1 MSRGLGRGVIP
12 QYHPLITA
20 STRPLLRSLLASSG
34 GDFVPAIRR
43 YAGGLNLSVVYGL
56 EATRDDDPA
65 LLKAE
70 GATNLLANKI
80 TAGGGLWAVD
90 ILPCRP
96 CLVTAASTY
105 PSADRTHT
113 LVRYLPAW
121 FPGTSF
127 LRKAAAWKETIVD
140 SVDFPFSLLKA
151 RMVLLR
157 GILYIYVQLSNEVL
171 PLRTL
176 AQHLPPSVP
185 LYYRNQT
192 RRWQLVPSRN
202 LTLSGP
208 RIQCM
213 LQAWIP

>member
-70 GATNLLANKI
+70 GATDLLANKI

-96 CLVTAASTY
+96 CLVTASTY
-105 PSADRTHT
+105 PSADRTS
-113 LVRYLPAW
+113 VRYLPAW
-121 FPGTSF
+121 FPGAGF
-127 LRKAAAWKETIVD
+127 LRKATAWRETIVD

-151 RMVLLR
+151 RMVFLR
-157 GILYIYVQLSNEVL
+157 DIQHTYVQLSNEAL
-171 PLRTL
+171 PRRML
-176 AQHLPPSVP
+176 AQHLLPSAP

-192 RRWQLVPSRN
+192 RR
-202 LTLSGP
+202 
-208 RIQCM
+208 
-213 LQAWIP
+213 

>member
-70 GATNLLANKI
+70 GATDLLANKI

-96 CLVTAASTY
+96 CLVTASTY
-105 PSADRTHT
+105 PSADRTSQSGTCQHGFPAQVSYAKPLHGGRRSST
-113 LVRYLPAW
+113 LLI
-121 FPGTSF
+121 FPSPCSKQEWYFCAIFSIYMCSSLMRPSLAECWHSTSF
-127 LRKAAAWKETIVD
+127 LLFHSITGIRPGD
-140 SVDFPFSLLKA
+140 SSSCH
-151 RMVLLR
+151 R
-157 GILYIYVQLSNEVL
+157 GI
-171 PLRTL
+171 
-176 AQHLPPSVP
+176 
-185 LYYRNQT
+185 
-192 RRWQLVPSRN
+192 
-202 LTLSGP
+202 
-208 RIQCM
+208 
-213 LQAWIP
+213 

>member
-70 GATNLLANKI
+70 GATDLLANKI

-105 PSADRTHT
+105 PSADRTYT

-121 FPGTSF
+121 FPGAGF
-127 LRKAAAWKETIVD
+127 LRKAATWKETIVD

-157 GILYIYVQLSNEVL
+157 DIRHIYVQLSNEAL
-171 PLRTL
+171 PRRML
-176 AQHLPPSVP
+176 AQHLLPSVP

-192 RRWQLVPSRN
+192 R
-202 LTLSGP
+202 
-208 RIQCM
+208 
-213 LQAWIP
+213 

>member
-1 MSRGLGRGVIP
+1 MAFTRYGEEFRRQRCLMSRGLARGRIP

-65 LLKAE
+65 LVKVE
-70 GATNLLANKI
+70 GATDLLANEI

-90 ILPCRP
+90 IFPFRL
-96 CLVTAASTY
+96 CLVIAASTHA
-105 PSADRTHT
+105 SANRTYT
-113 LVRYLPAW
+113 LVKYLPAW
-121 FPGTSF
+121 FPGAGF
-127 LRKAAAWKETIVD
+127 LNKAAAWKETIVD

-157 GILYIYVQLSNEVL
+157 DLRTYMQLSNEAFAECWHSASFL
-171 PLRTL
+171 LF
-176 AQHLPPSVP
+176 HSVTGIRP
-185 LYYRNQT
+185 RESS
-192 RRWQLVPSRN
+192 RWCP
-202 LTLSGP
+202 G
-208 RIQCM
+208 I
-213 LQAWIP
+213 

>member
-1 MSRGLGRGVIP
+1 
-12 QYHPLITA
+12 
-20 STRPLLRSLLASSG
+20 LRSLLASSG

-70 GATNLLANKI
+70 GATDLLANEI

-105 PSADRTHT
+105 ASADRTYT
-113 LVRYLPAW
+113 LVKYLPAW
-121 FPGTSF
+121 FPGAGF
-127 LRKAAAWKETIVD
+127 LRKADAWKETIVD

-151 RMVLLR
+151 RMVLPPSA
-157 GILYIYVQLSNEVL
+157 YIYAAV
-171 PLRTL
+171 
-176 AQHLPPSVP
+176 
-185 LYYRNQT
+185 
-192 RRWQLVPSRN
+192 
-202 LTLSGP
+202 
-208 RIQCM
+208 
-213 LQAWIP
+213 

>member
-70 GATNLLANKI
+70 GATDLLANKI

-90 ILPCRP
+90 ILPCRS
-96 CLVTAASTY
+96 CLVT
-105 PSADRTHT
+105 PFQHT
-113 LVRYLPAW
+113 RVLKKRIPQLGTCQHGSPAQVSYAKPP
-121 FPGTSF
+121 PG
-127 LRKAAAWKETIVD
+127 K
-140 SVDFPFSLLKA
+140 
-151 RMVLLR
+151 
-157 GILYIYVQLSNEVL
+157 
-171 PLRTL
+171 
-176 AQHLPPSVP
+176 
-185 LYYRNQT
+185 
-192 RRWQLVPSRN
+192 RR
-202 LTLSGP
+202 
-208 RIQCM
+208 
-213 LQAWIP
+213 